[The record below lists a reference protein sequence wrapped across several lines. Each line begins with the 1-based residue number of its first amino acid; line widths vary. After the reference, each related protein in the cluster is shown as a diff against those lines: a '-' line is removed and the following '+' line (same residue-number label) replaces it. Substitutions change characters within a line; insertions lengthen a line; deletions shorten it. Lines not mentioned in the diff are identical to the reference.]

1 MAKDYI
7 LEKRKF
13 VIGGI
18 AISIVLIYLIR
29 VRLKNVLKE
38 MNVQTVTQMVQPT

>member
-1 MAKDYI
+1 MVDSCPDII
-7 LEKRKF
+7 LR
-13 VIGGI
+13 I
-18 AISIVLIYLIR
+18 IVLIYLIR